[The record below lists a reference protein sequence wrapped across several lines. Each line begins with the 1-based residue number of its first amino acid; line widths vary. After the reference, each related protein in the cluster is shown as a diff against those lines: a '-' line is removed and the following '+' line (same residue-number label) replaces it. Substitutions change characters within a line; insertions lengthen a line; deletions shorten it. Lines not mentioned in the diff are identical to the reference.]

1 MGEALALDASVVVKW
16 FKRGE
21 EREAEAMSLR
31 DGVLGSRVSAV
42 TSEWLFLETVRALVK
57 VGYPHDKIKEVYSTL
72 RELTSLGFIEAVPVG
87 AALDKAVEIEAA
99 LSLYAS
105 DSVYLATAIIRGAK
119 LVTED
124 RHLLR
129 DDVVDYAKREGIEIL
144 SLAEAQL

>member
-1 MGEALALDASVVVKW
+1 
-16 FKRGE
+16 
-21 EREAEAMSLR
+21 
-31 DGVLGSRVSAV
+31 
-42 TSEWLFLETVRALVK
+42 VRALVK